1 MEIRGGVVPPGSP
14 TCLDPISDQKLF
26 ANPFSDLASKIHT
39 FYQTRRSQKLCY
51 HYLLSSNCK
60 YLQYLQLERQQKK
73 DRFRIRI
80 LLFLSYSLEIETT
93 NTFMPLPYSLEN
105 HTRIQT
111 KMGKVYSPF
120 IPKRRKNHTLWGGT
134 YPQGKY
140 KGVYF
145 PGVGGWEKRRESSA
159 LEKQVLRVCWKRAGR
174 DSLLI

>member
-1 MEIRGGVVPPGSP
+1 M
-14 TCLDPISDQKLF
+14 
-26 ANPFSDLASKIHT
+26 
-39 FYQTRRSQKLCY
+39 
-51 HYLLSSNCK
+51 
-60 YLQYLQLERQQKK
+60 
-73 DRFRIRI
+73 

-120 IPKRRKNHTLWGGT
+120 TPKRRKNHTLWGGT

-140 KGVYF
+140 KRVYF